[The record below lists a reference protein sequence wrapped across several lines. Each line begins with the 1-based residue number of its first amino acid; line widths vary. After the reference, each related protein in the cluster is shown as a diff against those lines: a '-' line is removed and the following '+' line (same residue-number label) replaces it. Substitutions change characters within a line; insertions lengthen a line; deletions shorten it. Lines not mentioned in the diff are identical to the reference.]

1 MSEENNDKIE
11 MTKKDFDEEVTSQ
24 VEKAAVSIREEIT
37 DVVKTSIADAIEP
50 VDKRIE
56 LIEVKDKEQDP
67 TNGFKHFGEF
77 ALAVK
82 EASVPG
88 GTLDERLKAAGDPG
102 TTVAA
107 PSALGVLIPTAFVPN
122 LFKVPVTDE
131 GLKNRCTSIPIPN
144 KSVEYP
150 YLDGFDQSGGLV
162 HGGIAWYNT
171 AELAQMTATNP
182 AAGMLKLDLNK
193 LTGMHYSSDELLQ
206 FSGISIEPLI
216 SAGFKDGLN
225 FKINDS
231 IINGTGAGEGLG
243 ILNSPCVLEV
253 SAETGQTATTIIA
266 ENVMN
271 MYARQYNKA
280 NSVWLMIHDAAPQ
293 LDKMNLA
300 VGTGGSAVFMPMG
313 GLSNAPFDTLRGRPI
328 IYSDH
333 CQALGTPGD
342 IILADLSVMHY
353 GEATSGIQATTSI
366 HLKFDYNQTA
376 FKFIYYYDHQSWMKA
391 KFAPRRGSTRSPFV
405 TLASR

>member
-37 DVVKTSIADAIEP
+37 DAVKTSIADAIEP

-67 TNGFKHFGEF
+67 TSGFKHFGEF
-77 ALAVK
+77 AMAVK

-88 GTLDERLKAAGDPG
+88 GTLDERLKAAGDPT

-122 LFKVPVTDE
+122 LFKIPVTDE

-182 AAGMLKLDLNK
+182 EAGMLKLALNK

-216 SAGFKDGLN
+216 NAGFRDGLN

-231 IINGTGAGEGLG
+231 IINGTGAGQGLG
-243 ILNSPCVLEV
+243 IMNSPCVLEV
-253 SAETGQTATTIIA
+253 SAETGQESTTIIA

-280 NSVWLMIHDAAPQ
+280 NSVWIMIHDAAPQ
-293 LDKMNLA
+293 LDKMTLA

-353 GEATSGIQATTSI
+353 GEATSGIQASTSI

-391 KFAPRRGSTRSPFV
+391 KFTPLRGSTRSPFV